1 LNGNLDDANK
11 KYRHFQ
17 EEKNE
22 LVNAIEDLKE
32 MINKLSRDKE
42 SLLRQIERM
51 GDENDSLKKDLK
63 AMKEL
68 RSLNEELA
76 RRLKGAEAQIESLNA
91 EKESLLET
99 INHKDSLFSVQ
110 QQKSET
116 IINTLNQRIS
126 SLEIIE
132 ASYNEQKSLGVDPEE
147 FYRMQNQLKELFTKE
162 GKVLYSELIDTE
174 KLTSMIR
181 DMRRKLHDF
190 EALQKDYEEERASR
204 LASESE
210 KVNLAMALRSKED
223 EKTQLYAQLDALKA
237 QSQAQSTGLN
247 QHLQT
252 VQNQLRSENNLLKEQ
267 LAAAQRFK
275 IN

>member
-1 LNGNLDDANK
+1 
-11 KYRHFQ
+11 
-17 EEKNE
+17 
-22 LVNAIEDLKE
+22 
-32 MINKLSRDKE
+32 MINKLNRDKE

-68 RSLNEELA
+68 RAFNEELV
-76 RRLKGAEAQIESLNA
+76 RKLKDADAHTEALIA

-99 INHKDSLFSVQ
+99 IVHKDSLFSVQ

-116 IINTLNQRIS
+116 IISTLNQRIV

-132 ASYNEQKSLGVDPEE
+132 VSYNEQKNLGVDPEE

-190 EALQKDYEEERASR
+190 EALQKDYEEERSSR
-204 LASESE
+204 LAAESE

-223 EKTQLYAQLDALKA
+223 EKLQLHAQIDNLKA

-247 QHLQT
+247 QHLQA

-267 LAAAQRFK
+267 LTAAQR
-275 IN
+275 